1 MTACATGIRAA
12 APALVFHA
20 DGGHA
25 GRAALGDQHAVRA
38 EAGRAA
44 HHRAE
49 VARVGDRVE
58 RHDQRRLAQLG
69 RAVEQVVGVGVLVRR
84 DPRRE
89 ALVHGPAGQ
98 PVELVAWST
107 SSRVMPALGGE
118 PERLA
123 QPAVALGALGDVH
136 AR

>member
-1 MTACATGIRAA
+1 MTVCATGIRAA

-44 HHRAE
+44 DDRAE

-58 RHDQRRLAQLG
+58 RDDQRRLA
-69 RAVEQVVGVGVLVRR
+69 VGSAARSSRSSGWAYSYAGM
-84 DPRRE
+84 PRGQ
-89 ALVHGPAGQ
+89 ALVHGPAGH
-98 PVELVAWST
+98 PVELG
-107 SSRVMPALGGE
+107 RG
-118 PERLA
+118 
-123 QPAVALGALGDVH
+123 
-136 AR
+136 